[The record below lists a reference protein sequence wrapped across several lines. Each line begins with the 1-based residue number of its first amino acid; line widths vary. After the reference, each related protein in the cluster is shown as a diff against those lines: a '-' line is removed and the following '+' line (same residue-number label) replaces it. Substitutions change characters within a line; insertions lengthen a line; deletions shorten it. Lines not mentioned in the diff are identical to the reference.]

1 MYAHLEIEALRVP
14 KAGLMDREKFIAEL
28 DELTPAEIETRL
40 ASWDLEK
47 LVLAREHLATRAAA
61 PPGQPEKVM
70 WREYHLKI
78 VTERTIAA
86 GVLALGLVLA
96 ALIVGGSYK
105 VTGTSIDAYV
115 VNRFTGATWQCADV
129 CVPLKDILAGGE
141 EVTPCRGKGPACTAQ
156 CSGLYSAISKTRS

>member
-14 KAGLMDREKFIAEL
+14 KAGLMDREKFITEL
-28 DELTPAEIETRL
+28 DELTPAEIEARL

-47 LVLAREHLATRAAA
+47 LVLAREHLATRAA

-70 WREYHLKI
+70 WRQYPSKI
-78 VTERTIAA
+78 VAERTIAA

-96 ALIVGGSYK
+96 ALIVGGSYE
-105 VTGTSIDAYV
+105 VAGTSLGAYV

-129 CVPLKDILAGGE
+129 CVPLKKTFSPGE
-141 EVTPCRGKGPACTAQ
+141 K
-156 CSGLYSAISKTRS
+156 K